1 MTEVR
6 SKMAHVTMWYEFGIE
21 RTQKFYKDP
30 RLGDKNMHENAFD
43 LFSDLMGFGFWT
55 IHIDN
60 RIDNVSNNI
69 WISTRAPADILVKY
83 SAIELSPKWKC
94 S

>member
-1 MTEVR
+1 MTQVR
-6 SKMAHVTMWYEFGIE
+6 LKIAQVTIWWKFRIE
-21 RTQKFYKDP
+21 RTKKFYKDP

-69 WISTRAPADILVKY
+69 
-83 SAIELSPKWKC
+83 
-94 S
+94 

>member
-1 MTEVR
+1 
-6 SKMAHVTMWYEFGIE
+6 MWYEFGIE

-69 WISTRAPADILVKY
+69 
-83 SAIELSPKWKC
+83 
-94 S
+94 

>member
-1 MTEVR
+1 MRNSPFNIDSTLLHPFLFPHDRGEVKNSSR
-6 SKMAHVTMWYEFGIE
+6 DYLVEIRDRKNP
-21 RTQKFYKDP
+21 KFYEDP

-69 WISTRAPADILVKY
+69 
-83 SAIELSPKWKC
+83 
-94 S
+94 